1 MSRLI
6 QKLTPKQQ
14 RIKNNTTRKSQKTK
28 KLSYKE
34 RNELLE
40 QELSKL
46 YEGQTFENWIHLFD
60 EIDTYYPDNSSSQKI
75 AQQDIRRYMEIEK
88 ASSSH
93 FLTIKQI
100 YDEPV
105 EKIDGRKGG
114 NRSLY
119 LPLLK
124 TLVLHSLAQ
133 EEGTLKEF
141 TYTQFWLEM
150 GMRNHFYT
158 NEEIRKKL
166 PEYDNEI
173 TKADLDDFFR
183 RTGIK
188 NKNITDYLLD
198 SLQDEN
204 LLRYNKHYMIQ
215 KGNNQA
221 YAASYEEEARI
232 GSEEKKVMEEW
243 GYRTKQEL
251 FIADRNR
258 ALHKEVKERL
268 GYNYFEMFSVVVYKR
283 EAIEIGLRDNIADVK
298 KALNETLIEQNKLNA
313 QKRHDKEYKK
323 LEEEYKEYD
332 QSRALG
338 EYKEKPEKY
347 IEDHGNTLYKQDS
360 YADKFHKMD
369 QYFTYT
375 GTNKYIAL
383 LEQIEQDIKEEDLKK
398 KTQKKKK
405 S

>member
-1 MSRLI
+1 MGRLP

-14 RIKNNTTRKSQKTK
+14 RNKNNTQRKTKKTK

-40 QELSKL
+40 TELAKL
-46 YEGQTFENWIHLFD
+46 YEGQTFDNWMHLFD

-75 AQQDIRRYMEIEK
+75 IQQDLKRYMEIEK
-88 ASSSH
+88 QPNSH
-93 FLTIKQI
+93 SLTIKQI
-100 YDEPV
+100 YEEPI
-105 EKIDGRKGG
+105 EKVDGRKGG

-124 TLVLHSLAQ
+124 TLVLYSLAQ
-133 EEGTLKEF
+133 EMGTIKEF

-150 GMRNHFYT
+150 GMRNQFYT
-158 NEEIRKKL
+158 NEEIRKRL
-166 PEYDNEI
+166 PQYDKEL
-173 TKADLDDFFR
+173 TKEDLDDFFK

-215 KGNNQA
+215 KGNDQA
-221 YAASYEEEARI
+221 YAASYEEEAKI

-268 GYNYFEMFSVVVYKR
+268 GYNYFEMFSVVVYKK
-283 EAIEIGLRDNIADVK
+283 EALEIGLRDNIADVK
-298 KALNETLIEQNKLNA
+298 KALNQTIIDQNKQNA

-323 LEEEYKEYD
+323 LEEEFEEYNKH
-332 QSRALG
+332 QALG
-338 EYKEKPEKY
+338 GYKDNPEKY
-347 IEDHGNTLYKQDS
+347 IEDHGNKLYKQDD
-360 YADKFHKMD
+360 YADKFNKMD
-369 QYFTYT
+369 QYFTSI
-375 GTNKYIAL
+375 GTNKYIEL
-383 LEQIEQDIKEEDLKK
+383 LNQIEQDIKEEGSKK
-398 KTQKKKK
+398 DKP
-405 S
+405 